1 MHHSREA
8 RSEGPQGGD
17 RPRAQTEEEPAW
29 CRTPHNPNDWTTK
42 QAFVA
47 DVVAG
52 ELGVAL
58 GQIDEQVQEQDE
70 PF

>member
-1 MHHSREA
+1 MA
-8 RSEGPQGGD
+8 
-17 RPRAQTEEEPAW
+17 
-29 CRTPHNPNDWTTK
+29 PHNPNDWTTM